1 MAKFYVQSGNR
12 KLVVSAMDSQ
22 AAALWLVHRSLDAL
36 MPIYENGDNSPE
48 HRCEMALF
56 LGLKQLGNQVYLSQ
70 RGFDRQD
77 AESIDVF
84 ELIQVW
90 HQLTTA
96 ILRLQAD
103 FNSAD

>member
-1 MAKFYVQSGNR
+1 
-12 KLVVSAMDSQ
+12 
-22 AAALWLVHRSLDAL
+22 
-36 MPIYENGDNSPE
+36 
-48 HRCEMALF
+48 MALL

-77 AESIDVF
+77 AESMDVF